1 MGLSHYAQSL
11 ALGSLAAWPW
21 RPRAIHA
28 AAHHHA
34 RAAMALVPAFCRR
47 GSSLSGYL
55 QVISRTERCSSLTVL
70 RYVERNAL
78 RANLVVRAEA
88 WRWSSLWRSLHP
100 KEEDETPVLSD
111 WPVDRPRNWVWR
123 VNQPERKDEL
133 DALRQSGRR
142 GRPFGTEL
150 WQHRISKRLGL
161 ESTFRPRGRPRNKP

>member
-1 MGLSHYAQSL
+1 MQRLTTTHVRRWHLYRHSVGEGHLYQGTYKSFPVQND
-11 ALGSLAAWPW
+11 
-21 RPRAIHA
+21 
-28 AAHHHA
+28 AH
-34 RAAMALVPAFCRR
+34 L
-47 GSSLSGYL
+47 
-55 QVISRTERCSSLTVL
+55 LTVL